1 MKAQKKVKAN
11 KSKETLKHEE
21 DVRNEGLTVTKTNL
35 SDKNKNKEI
44 DLEIE
49 APGSAN
55 EIAEQG
61 AKTI

>member
-1 MKAQKKVKAN
+1 MQKSN
-11 KSKETLKHEE
+11 S
-21 DVRNEGLTVTKTNL
+21 TNT
-35 SDKNKNKEI
+35 EI

-55 EIAEQG
+55 KVAEEG

>member
-1 MKAQKKVKAN
+1 M
-11 KSKETLKHEE
+11 KHEE
-21 DVRNEGLTVTKTNL
+21 EVRNEGLTVSL
-35 SDKNKNKEI
+35 SNHSNKNKNKEI